1 MRIAHIQPS
10 VISVPPNGWGAIE
23 KIIWEYKM
31 VLNQLGHVCEVVNLQ
46 DLKAEE
52 WDIIHCHMFDQALWL
67 AEQKVPYFYSHHDH
81 HSMVWGEESANY
93 QLNLKAM
100 RLAEVA
106 FVHAQ
111 SSIEMFKNIPYY
123 LSHGVNT
130 EFFDFIRPKNIDEPN
145 IIIVGN
151 NGLAGTEQVFDRKG
165 FRYAIEAARELK
177 WTITMV
183 GPKAT
188 QEQFLKEN
196 PDLQYEKLRL
206 VFDADEEQLKKE
218 LQNAHLMIHATFVEA
233 GHPPLTP
240 LEAMSCGV
248 PVIGTP
254 MGIDVPQIICERTTE
269 SVVEGIKQF
278 VFQRNSLIAE
288 ARLIAENYDWKI
300 IVENNLLKWYFQVLD
315 RNNMANTARRIYH
328 QSTINKVQDTM
339 MFKYLDGARVDLVGS
354 SDKTY
359 KAELSVR
366 DKHLGIIFGADLKCG
381 MFAQGAMKYH
391 RYWEWKITDEKGNE
405 FLHPYDATDKR
416 VYVAIESSSLGD
428 SLAWVP
434 IVDEFRKVHNC
445 KMIISTFWND
455 MFRDA
460 YPEMEFIRAG
470 TPVNNIYAMYR
481 IGWYYENDGLEV
493 HYGHHSRDFR
503 KFSLQGTACDIL
515 GLPDIEIKPKLKE
528 VEGQKTNKK
537 YVVIA
542 PHASSHCKY
551 WHHEEGWAKVVEFL
565 NELGYEVWNISKES
579 ASSDWE
585 NSKLPKNALKN
596 VIDKTGDIHID
607 ERISQIKSSSLFIGL
622 GSGLSWLAWACDTPV
637 VLISGFSRPV
647 SEFTDCT
654 RVFNQNVCNGCF
666 NDYRLDAGNWNWCPK
681 YENTDKMYEC
691 SKSITPEQVID
702 AIRKTLNKHQTA
714 PDG

>member
-1 MRIAHIQPS
+1 MKIAHIQPS
-10 VISVPPNGWGAIE
+10 VISIPPNGWGAIE

-46 DLKAEE
+46 DLQPEE
-52 WDIIHCHMFDQALWL
+52 WDIIHCHMFDQALHL
-67 AEQKVPYFYSHHDH
+67 ADKNIPYFYSHHDH
-81 HSMVWGEESANY
+81 HSMVWGEESSNY
-93 QLNLKAM
+93 QWNLKAM

-106 FVHAQ
+106 FVHAK
-111 SSIEMFKNIPYY
+111 SSIETFKNIPYY

-130 EFFDFIRPKNIDEPN
+130 DYFNLSRPLFIDEPK

-151 NGLAGTEQVFDRKG
+151 NGLAGTDKVFDRKG
-165 FRYAIEAARELK
+165 FRYAIEAARTLN

-188 QEQFLKEN
+188 QEQFLQEN
-196 PDLQYEKLRL
+196 PDLKYEKLRL
-206 VFDADEEQLKKE
+206 VFDANEEELKKE
-218 LQNAHLMIHATFVEA
+218 LQDAHLMIHATFIEA

-254 MGIDVPQIICERTTE
+254 MGQDVPQIICERTTE
-269 SVVEGIKQF
+269 SVVEGINKF
-278 VFQRNSLIAE
+278 INNIFELSLE
-288 ARLIAENYDWKI
+288 ARKIAENYDWKI

-315 RNNMANTARRIYH
+315 KNNMGNTARRIYH

-339 MFKYLDGARVDLVGS
+339 MFKYLDGARVDLVGN

-359 KAELSVR
+359 RAELSVR
-366 DKHLGIIFGADLKCG
+366 DKHLGVIFSADLKCG
-381 MFAQGAMKYH
+381 MFAQGSKKYH
-391 RYWEWKITDEKGNE
+391 RNWLWKITDEKGNE
-405 FLHPYDATDKR
+405 CRQFYDAKDKR

-434 IVDEFRKVHNC
+434 IVDEFRKVHDC

-455 MFRDA
+455 MFKDA

-481 IGWYYENDGLEV
+481 IGWYYENDSSEI

-515 GLPDIEIKPKLKE
+515 GFPDIEIKPKIKQ
-528 VEGQKTNKK
+528 VEGQKIDKK

-551 WHHEEGWAKVVEFL
+551 WHNEEGWSKVVQFL

-579 ASSDWE
+579 ASIDWE
-585 NSKLPKNALKN
+585 NSKLPKNALIN
-596 VIDKTGDIHID
+596 VIDKSGDIHID

-637 VLISGFSRPV
+637 VLISGFSQPI

-666 NDYRLDAGNWNWCPK
+666 NNYRLDAGNWNWCPK

>member
-52 WDIIHCHMFDQALWL
+52 WDVVHCHMFDQALWL
-67 AEQKVPYFYSHHDH
+67 AEQKIPYFYSHHDH

-93 QLNLKAM
+93 QFNLKAM

-106 FVHAQ
+106 FVHAK
-111 SSIEMFKNIPYY
+111 SSIEVFKNIPYY

-130 EFFDFIRPKNIDEPN
+130 KFFDFVEPKSIDEPN

-151 NGLAGTEQVFDRKG
+151 NGLAGTEKVFDRKG

-177 WTITMV
+177 WSITMV

-188 QEQFLKEN
+188 QEQFLREN

-240 LEAMSCGV
+240 LEAMSCGI

-254 MGIDVPQIICERTTE
+254 MGDDVPQIVCERTTE
-269 SVVEGIKQF
+269 SVVEGIKRF
-278 VFQRNSLIAE
+278 VFERNALIAE
-288 ARLIAENYDWKI
+288 ARQIAENYDWKI
-300 IVENNLLKWYFQVLD
+300 IVENNLLKWYFEVLD

-339 MFKYLDGARVDLVGS
+339 MFKYLDGARVDLIGS
-354 SDKTY
+354 SDFKY
-359 KAELSVR
+359 KSELFIQDTQEVIY
-366 DKHLGIIFGADLKCG
+366 GCEIKCG
-381 MFAQGAMKYH
+381 MFAQSARKYH
-391 RYWEWKITDEKGNE
+391 RNYAWKITDEKGNE
-405 FLHPYDATDKR
+405 FIQPYDAKNKR

-428 SLAWVP
+428 SLAWMP
-434 IVDEFRKVHNC
+434 IIEEFRLVHSC
-445 KMIISTFWND
+445 KLIVSTFWND
-455 MFRDA
+455 MFKDA
-460 YPEMEFIRAG
+460 YPEIEFIRAG

-481 IGWYYENDGLEV
+481 IGWYYENDGLDV
-493 HYGHHSRDFR
+493 HFGHHSRDFR

-515 GLPDIEIKPKLKE
+515 GLPDVEIKPKIKE
-528 VEGQKTNKK
+528 VEGQKFNKK

-551 WHHEEGWAKVVEFL
+551 WHNEEGWSKVVEFL

-585 NSKLPKNALKN
+585 NSKLSKNALIN

-622 GSGLSWLAWACDTPV
+622 GSGLSWLAWACGTPI

-666 NDYRLDAGNWNWCPK
+666 NDYRLDAGNWSWCPK

-691 SKSITPEQVID
+691 SKSITPELVID
-702 AIRKTLNKHQTA
+702 AIRKTLSKHQTA

>member
-10 VISVPPNGWGAIE
+10 IISVPPNGWGAIE
-23 KIIWEYKM
+23 KIIWEYKL
-31 VLNQLGHVCEVVNLQ
+31 VLTQLGHVCEVVNLHQ
-46 DLKAEE
+46 LKAEE

-67 AEQKVPYFYSHHDH
+67 AERKIPYFYSHHDH

-93 QLNLKAM
+93 QMNLKAM
-100 RLAEVA
+100 QLAEVA
-106 FVHAQ
+106 FVHAK
-111 SSIEMFKNIPYY
+111 SSIEVFKNIPYY

-130 EFFDFIRPKNIDEPN
+130 EFFNFVGPKNMDEPN

-151 NGLAGTEQVFDRKG
+151 NGLAGTDKVFDRKG
-165 FRYAIEAARELK
+165 FRYAIEAAKVLN
-177 WTITMV
+177 WSITMV
-183 GPKAT
+183 GPNDT
-188 QEQFLKEN
+188 QLRFLHEN
-196 PDLQYEKLRL
+196 PDLRYEKLRL
-206 VFDADEEQLKKE
+206 VLDANEETLKTE
-218 LQNAHLMIHATFVEA
+218 LQNADLMIHATFVEA

-254 MGIDVPQIICERTTE
+254 MGDDVPQIVCERTTE
-269 SVVEGIKQF
+269 SVIEGIKQF
-278 VFQRNSLIAE
+278 IFQRRSLIE
-288 ARLIAENYDWKI
+288 QARQIAEKYDWKI
-300 IVENNLLKWYFQVLD
+300 IVENNLLTWYFKVLD

-328 QSTINKVQDTM
+328 QSTFNKVQDTM
-339 MFKYLDGARVDLVGS
+339 MFKYIDGARVDLIGS
-354 SDKTY
+354 SEFKY
-359 KAELSVR
+359 KSELMIWDTEEIIYGAE
-366 DKHLGIIFGADLKCG
+366 LKCG
-381 MFAQGAMKYH
+381 MFAQSARKYH
-391 RYWEWKITDEKGNE
+391 RNYAWKITDEKGNE
-405 FLHPYDATDKR
+405 YLHPFDAKNKR

-428 SLAWVP
+428 SLAWMP
-434 IVDEFRKVHNC
+434 IVEEFRKRHGC
-445 KMIISTFWND
+445 QLILSTFWND
-455 MFRDA
+455 LFKSV
-460 YPEMEFIRAG
+460 YPEIEFIRAG

-481 IGWYYENDGLEV
+481 IGWFYENDGLEV

-515 GLPDIEIKPKLKE
+515 GLPDIEVKPKIKE
-528 VEGQKTNKK
+528 VEGQKTDKK

-551 WHHEEGWAKVVEFL
+551 WHHEEGWIKVIEFL
-565 NELGYEVWNISKES
+565 IEQGYEVWNISKES

-585 NSKLPKNALKN
+585 NSKLPKDALKN
-596 VIDKTGDIHID
+596 VIDKTGDIDID

-622 GSGLSWLAWACDTPV
+622 GSGLSWLAWSCGTPV
-637 VLISGFSRPV
+637 VLISGFSRPL
-647 SEFTDCT
+647 SEFSECT
-654 RVFNQNVCNGCF
+654 RVFNQDVCNGCF

-691 SKSITPEQVID
+691 SKSIIPEQVID

>member
-23 KIIWEYKM
+23 KIIWEYKI
-31 VLNQLGHVCEVVNLQ
+31 VLNQLGHICEVVNLQ
-46 DLKAEE
+46 DLIAEE
-52 WDIIHCHMFDQALWL
+52 WDIVHCHMFDQALWL
-67 AEQKVPYFYSHHDH
+67 AEQKIPYFYSHHDH

-93 QLNLKAM
+93 QMNLKAM
-100 RLAEVA
+100 QLAEVA
-106 FVHAQ
+106 FVHAK
-111 SSIEMFKNIPYY
+111 SSIGVFKNIPYY

-130 EFFDFIRPKNIDEPN
+130 EFFNFVGPKSIDEPN

-151 NGLAGTEQVFDRKG
+151 NGLAGTEKVFDRKG
-165 FRYAIEAARELK
+165 FRYAIEAAKVLN
-177 WTITMV
+177 WSITMV

-254 MGIDVPQIICERTTE
+254 MGDDVPQIVCERTTE

-278 VFQRNSLIAE
+278 VFQRHSLIEE
-288 ARLIAENYDWKI
+288 ARQIAENYDWKI
-300 IVENNLLKWYFQVLD
+300 IVENNLLKWYFEVLD

-354 SDKTY
+354 SEFKY
-359 KAELSVR
+359 KSELFIQDTQEVIYSCE
-366 DKHLGIIFGADLKCG
+366 IKCG
-381 MFAQGAMKYH
+381 MFAQSARKYH
-391 RYWEWKITDEKGNE
+391 RNYAWKITDEKGNE
-405 FLHPYDATDKR
+405 FIQPYDAKNKR

-428 SLAWVP
+428 SLAWMP
-434 IVDEFRKVHNC
+434 IVEHFRLFHRC
-445 KMIISTFWND
+445 KLIVSTFWND
-455 MFRDA
+455 LFKEA
-460 YPEMEFIRAG
+460 YPEIEFIRAG

-481 IGWYYENDGLEV
+481 IGWYYDNDGLEV

-515 GLPDIEIKPKLKE
+515 GFTDIEIKPKIKE
-528 VEGQKTNKK
+528 VEGQKFNKK

-565 NELGYEVWNISKES
+565 NDLGYEVWNISKES

-622 GSGLSWLAWACDTPV
+622 GSGLSWLAWACGTPV

>member
-52 WDIIHCHMFDQALWL
+52 WDVVHCHMFDQALWL
-67 AEQKVPYFYSHHDH
+67 AEQKIPYFYSHHDH

-93 QLNLKAM
+93 QMNLKAL

-106 FVHAQ
+106 FVHAK
-111 SSIEMFKNIPYY
+111 SSIEVFKNIPYY

-130 EFFDFIRPKNIDEPN
+130 EFFDFAGPKGIDEPN

-151 NGLAGTEQVFDRKG
+151 NGLAGTEKVFDRKG
-165 FRYAIEAARELK
+165 FRYALEAARELK
-177 WTITMV
+177 WSITMV

-188 QEQFLKEN
+188 QEQFLREN
-196 PDLQYEKLRL
+196 PDLQYEKLSL
-206 VFDADEEQLKKE
+206 VFDADEEELKKE
-218 LQNAHLMIHATFVEA
+218 LQNADLMIHATFVEA

-254 MGIDVPQIICERTTE
+254 MGDDVPQIVCERTTE
-269 SVVEGIKQF
+269 SVIEGIEQF
-278 VFQRNSLIAE
+278 VFQRYSLIEE
-288 ARLIAENYDWKI
+288 ARQIAEKYDWKI

-315 RNNMANTARRIYH
+315 RKNMANTARRIYH

-354 SDKTY
+354 SDFQY
-359 KAELSVR
+359 KAELFIQDTQEIVYSAQ
-366 DKHLGIIFGADLKCG
+366 IKCG
-381 MFAQGAMKYH
+381 MFAQSARKYH
-391 RYWEWKITDEKGNE
+391 RNYAWKITDEKGNE
-405 FLHPYDATDKR
+405 FIQPYDAKNKR

-428 SLAWVP
+428 SLAWMP
-434 IVDEFRKVHNC
+434 IIEEFRLVHSC
-445 KMIISTFWND
+445 KLIVSTFWND
-455 MFRDA
+455 MFKDA
-460 YPEMEFIRAG
+460 YPEIEFIRAG

-481 IGWYYENDGLEV
+481 IGWYYENDGLDV
-493 HYGHHSRDFR
+493 HFGHHSRDFR

-515 GLPDIEIKPKLKE
+515 GLPDIEVKPKIKE
-528 VEGQKTNKK
+528 VEGQKFNKK

-551 WHHEEGWAKVVEFL
+551 WHNEEGWAKVVEFL
-565 NELGYEVWNISKES
+565 NDLGYEVWNISKES

-585 NSKLPKNALKN
+585 NSKLSKNALIN

-622 GSGLSWLAWACDTPV
+622 GSGLSWLAWACGTPT

-654 RVFNQNVCNGCF
+654 RVFNQDVCNGCF

-702 AIRKTLNKHQTA
+702 AIRKTLTKHQTA